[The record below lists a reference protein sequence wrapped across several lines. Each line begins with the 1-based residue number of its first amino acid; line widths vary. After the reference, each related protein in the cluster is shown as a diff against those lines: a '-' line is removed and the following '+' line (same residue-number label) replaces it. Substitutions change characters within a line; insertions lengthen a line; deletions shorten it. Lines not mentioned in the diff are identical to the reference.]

1 MFKSKKKG
9 FSLMELLVVITIIAV
24 MSMATMV
31 MVSDQSE
38 KAKMATAM
46 NDFNAIATAI
56 NMVRASGEAVI
67 PLITITDGAVN
78 TDGGAALWELEK
90 VESYLGGSLTDF
102 PDEYVFS
109 GNYIIYDDGTGVA
122 KSFDFGDGRGEVLVR
137 RKLL

>member
-1 MFKSKKKG
+1 
-9 FSLMELLVVITIIAV
+9 MELLVVITIIAI

-46 NDFNAIATAI
+46 NDLNAIATAI
-56 NMVRASGEAVI
+56 NMAKASGKTV
-67 PLITITDGAVN
+67 TIVDGGVN
-78 TDGGAALWELEK
+78 TGATVVTEGLSD

-109 GNYIIYDDGTGVA
+109 GNYIIYDDGAGVA
-122 KSFDFGDGRGEVLVR
+122 KSFDFGDGRGEVSVQ
-137 RKLL
+137 KKFQ